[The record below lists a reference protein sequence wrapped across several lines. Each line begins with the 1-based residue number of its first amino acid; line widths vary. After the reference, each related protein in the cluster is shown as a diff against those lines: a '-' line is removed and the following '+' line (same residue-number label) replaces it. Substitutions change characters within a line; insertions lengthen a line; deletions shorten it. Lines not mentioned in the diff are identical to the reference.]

1 MGEWEDHQNPDP
13 QMGGWEDP
21 SDPQMEIGGWENHH
35 NPDPQMGGWEDPPD
49 PQMEIGGWEDGRID
63 SPVLHQTH
71 WTHQRLLDISGR
83 AIVLPLADVGC
94 AGYAHVGDVADVSSV
109 LHEVVQN
116 IHFVVFGESMGLT
129 FAHC

>member
-1 MGEWEDHQNPDP
+1 
-13 QMGGWEDP
+13 MGGWENGFSGP
-21 SDPQMEIGGWENHH
+21 SSYTLNT
-35 NPDPQMGGWEDPPD
+35 
-49 PQMEIGGWEDGRID
+49 
-63 SPVLHQTH
+63 S
-71 WTHQRLLDISGR
+71 DISGR
-83 AIVLPLADVGC
+83 TIALPLADVGY